1 MARRGGA
8 DGPQG
13 LVVIDKEAGWT
24 SHDVVAKLRGLLGQR
39 RTGHAGT
46 LDPSAT
52 GVLLVGLGRSTR
64 LLRFLTD
71 TTKSYEGELELG
83 STTTTLDADGDV
95 LERFA
100 MDHVTPDDV
109 HARAQE
115 LTGELLQIPP
125 MVSALKIDGQRLHAL
140 ARQGIE
146 VEREPRAV
154 RVDRFNVAATE
165 HPDRYRFEVIC
176 SSGTYVRSLVDDLGR
191 ALGGGAHLALLRR
204 TGVGAFGLADAHT
217 LGELAARLEASEG
230 PHDLGEVILAPVE
243 MLRGMARFVVDA
255 DGIAR
260 VRTGSSL
267 SAPGLVGES
276 GPVAVLDDEGSLLAV
291 YRHAE
296 EAELAAEVVL
306 VGGGS

>member
-1 MARRGGA
+1 MARRSGA
-8 DGPQG
+8 EGPQG
-13 LVVIDKEAGWT
+13 LVVVDKEAGWT
-24 SHDVVAKLRGLLGQR
+24 SHDVVAKLRGLLGQK

-95 LERFA
+95 LERFD
-100 MDHVTPDDV
+100 MDDV
-109 HARAQE
+109 RLDDVLARARE
-115 LTGELLQIPP
+115 LTGELLQVPP
-125 MVSALKIDGQRLHAL
+125 MVSALKVDGQRLHAL

-154 RVDRFNVAATE
+154 RVDRFDVAATE
-165 HPDRYRFEVIC
+165 IPGRYRFEVVC

-191 ALGGGAHLALLRR
+191 SLGGGAHLALLRR

-217 LGELAARLEASEG
+217 LGDLSALVEASDG
-230 PHDLGEVILAPVE
+230 AGDLASVLLSPAE
-243 MLRGMARFVVDA
+243 MLRGMPRLVVDA
-255 DGIAR
+255 EGLAR

-267 SAPGLVGES
+267 RAPELSSENGLV
-276 GPVAVLDDEGSLLAV
+276 AVVDEGGSLLGV
-291 YRHAE
+291 YRHRGD
-296 EAELAAEVVL
+296 AELAAEVVL
-306 VGGGS
+306 AGAG